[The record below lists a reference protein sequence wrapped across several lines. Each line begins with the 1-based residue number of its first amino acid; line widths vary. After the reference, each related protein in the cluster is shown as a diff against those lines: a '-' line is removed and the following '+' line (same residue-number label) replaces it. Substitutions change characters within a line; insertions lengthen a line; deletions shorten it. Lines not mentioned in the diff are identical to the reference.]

1 MPALR
6 EIKEDIPLI
15 VKHFLNNYSQDFGKS
30 NIRLSEQAL
39 NCLMKYSW
47 PGNVR
52 ELENEIKRAIIMAD
66 GNQILE
72 TDISPHIREHNIYID
87 MESFSKS
94 NQKLRS
100 LNEAV
105 ELLEISMIKNALTET
120 NGHKQKA
127 SNLLGITRQGLFKKM
142 KRYGL

>member
-1 MPALR
+1 
-6 EIKEDIPLI
+6 
-15 VKHFLNNYSQDFGKS
+15 
-30 NIRLSEQAL
+30 
-39 NCLMKYSW
+39 
-47 PGNVR
+47 
-52 ELENEIKRAIIMAD
+52 
-66 GNQILE
+66 
-72 TDISPHIREHNIYID
+72 
-87 MESFSKS
+87 MESFSTS